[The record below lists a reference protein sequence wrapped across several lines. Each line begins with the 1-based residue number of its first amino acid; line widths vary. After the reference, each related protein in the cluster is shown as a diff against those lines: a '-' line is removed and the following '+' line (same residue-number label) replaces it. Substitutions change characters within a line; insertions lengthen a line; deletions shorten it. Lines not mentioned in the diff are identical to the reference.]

1 LFINTY
7 TFYIFNDIYKRNSMK
22 NIFELSQDEKNSIR
36 GLHESYKHKP
46 GTKLIWEQDAITPQ
60 SSEIDVYYFG
70 VPGPKT
76 EKIYH
81 DNNKIY
87 YFDGENNREIWNK
100 GETVSYAFND
110 GNKKYETGSEL
121 MDAQQDLQNIF
132 KQFLVKSFGPLSYQ
146 WENQKLPTYYMIMF
160 GDEGKMFL
168 NATAPVVIPRAKA
181 KQNGLSKAKN
191 EDGYYYANYKKSYIP
206 LKGRN
211 AMITEIG
218 FGRQI
223 TSSQPTP
230 PDDEPAP
237 RKYSFIL
244 QDPFEFDSDVLTEN
258 GKTELQKQLD
268 NLRKFLTETF
278 KIGKLSDVINSPIT
292 LLGYASSDADP
303 SAKDGG
309 NLKACSQYGK
319 GVGPRSEYDKCLSQQ
334 RANRVKEKF
343 DGFLNTVEIMRGG
356 KPELIKNI
364 FPSAVANWVKAQGM
378 GQDSSKSKIDWK
390 IPHDPSKTAPDRRVE
405 MNPPTITAEG

>member
-1 LFINTY
+1 
-7 TFYIFNDIYKRNSMK
+7 MK
-22 NIFELSQDEKNSIR
+22 NLFELSQEEKNSIR
-36 GLHESYKHKP
+36 GLHESYKSKP
-46 GTKLIWEQDAITPQ
+46 GTKLIWEQDTTLTQ
-60 SSEIDVYYFG
+60 SVELDVYYFG

-81 DNNKIY
+81 DGNKIY
-87 YFDGENNREIWNK
+87 YFDGENNREIWSK

-132 KQFLVKSFGPLSYQ
+132 KQFLVKSFGPLQYQ
-146 WENQKLPTYYMIMF
+146 FENQKLPTYYMIMF

-168 NATAPVVIPRAKA
+168 NATAPVVISRAKA
-181 KQNGLSKAKN
+181 KQDGLVKAKN

-211 AMITEIG
+211 ALITEIG

-230 PDDEPAP
+230 VLPDEPAP

-258 GKTELQKQLD
+258 GKNELQKQLD
-268 NLRKFLTETF
+268 NLKDFLVNSF
-278 KIGKLSDVINSPIT
+278 SIGKLSEVINKPIT

-309 NLKACSQYGK
+309 NLPACSKYGK
-319 GVGPRSEYDKCLSQQ
+319 GIGPRSEYDKCLSQE
-334 RANRVKEKF
+334 RANRIKENF
-343 DGFLNTVEIMRGG
+343 DEILRTIKIIRGG
-356 KPELIKNI
+356 NPELIKNI
-364 FPSAVANWVKAQGM
+364 FPTGVANWVKAQGM
-378 GQDSSKSKIDWK
+378 GQDSSKSGVDWK
-390 IPHDPSKTAPDRRVE
+390 KPHNPSETALDRRVE
-405 MNPPTITAEG
+405 MNPPTITVEGN